1 VSDSAKTSSRFD
13 FIKESSGWRSS
24 PSSSPRSYNG
34 FASRRPRYNFPCS
47 KAQQKPNTSFFTR
60 QPISKDFGNTKSNE
74 IKLENKEN
82 FENKS
87 RVRSVTK
94 SIAVPQQRKIE
105 HTSKYVS
112 SLKKSPGSLECE
124 VFGGSLPESS
134 ENLFQPGKSLSSEN
148 SQLSFKIS
156 FSSSDSDEV
165 SVDGTIWTLT
175 DDINYWLSV
184 EAVPPQNGLLQAISR
199 QISYY
204 LSDEYLEKDKY
215 LLRQIRCKKDGF
227 ISIKLI
233 TSFKNIKKFTC
244 DSEVVRCAIVRMCKS
259 IVVSSDGLRVRRVNR
274 LPDHLKKPRL
284 LKTVLAIRLPTAFST
299 EKGINSLFKIFGEIN
314 YIRLLEAGK
323 EVPSDLKNYAT
334 QVKDIGQTTCALI
347 NFKTTESALEAVR
360 TIKFH
365 LRNINEEIVSSG
377 DKNGPKSSGSDG
389 VKTSF
394 SYRQHQNYLKG
405 LPEIDDCR
413 VALLGPRVRRT
424 LYRQDKIVS
433 TPRLLGS
440 SRSISR

>member
-1 VSDSAKTSSRFD
+1 MSY
-13 FIKESSGWRSS
+13 SGF
-24 PSSSPRSYNG
+24 P
-34 FASRRPRYNFPCS
+34 SRRPRYNFPCS
-47 KAQQKPNTSFFTR
+47 KPQQKSTTSSFNR
-60 QPISKDFGNTKSNE
+60 QPIGRDNKLNE
-74 IKLENKEN
+74 AKLENKEN
-82 FENKS
+82 FAQKHKKL
-87 RVRSVTK
+87 RMRTVTK
-94 SIAVPQQRKIE
+94 SIAVPQQRRTE
-105 HTSKYVS
+105 YTSKYS
-112 SLKKSPGSLECE
+112 MNKNPGSLECE
-124 VFGGSLPESS
+124 DYGGSLPDST
-134 ENLFQPGKSLSSEN
+134 ENSYSGKILSSEN
-148 SQLSFKIS
+148 SQLNFKIS
-156 FSSSDSDEV
+156 SSSSDSDEV

-175 DDINYWLSV
+175 DDINYWLNV
-184 EAVPPQNGLLQAISR
+184 GAVPPQNGLLQAISR

-244 DSEVVRCAIVRMCKS
+244 DSQVVRCAIVRMCKS

-284 LKTVLAIRLPTAFST
+284 LKTVLAIRLPTAYST
-299 EKGINSLFKIFGEIN
+299 EKGINSLFKIFGEIE
-314 YIRLLEAGK
+314 YIRLLKAGK

-377 DKNGPKSSGSDG
+377 DRKSSS
-389 VKTSF
+389 
-394 SYRQHQNYLKG
+394 L
-405 LPEIDDCR
+405 
-413 VALLGPRVRRT
+413 
-424 LYRQDKIVS
+424 
-433 TPRLLGS
+433 
-440 SRSISR
+440 